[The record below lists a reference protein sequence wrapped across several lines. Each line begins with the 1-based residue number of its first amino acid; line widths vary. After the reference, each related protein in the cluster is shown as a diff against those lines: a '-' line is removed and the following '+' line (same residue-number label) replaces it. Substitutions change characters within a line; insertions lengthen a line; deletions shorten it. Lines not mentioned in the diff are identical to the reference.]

1 MKTDS
6 QLQQDVSAELQWEPS
21 VHAARIGV
29 EVKDGVVTLAG
40 QVDSYAEKWSAE
52 RAAQRVAGVKAMA
65 TELKVHLSS
74 LSKRTD
80 ADIAE
85 AVENVLEWNS
95 SLPDGAI
102 QVMVEGG
109 WVTLSGD
116 VDWQYQRQAA
126 SDSVRYLMG
135 VTGVSDQIDIK
146 PSVTATAVKSDIEA
160 ALNRTSIADAKKI
173 SVAVHGSDV
182 TLSGTVHSW
191 DERDTATNSVWGTPG
206 VRNVIDKMTLA
217 Y

>member
-6 QLQQDVSAELQWEPS
+6 QLQQDISAELKWEPS
-21 VHAARIGV
+21 IHAARIGV

-40 QVDSYAEKWSAE
+40 QVDSYSEKWNAE
-52 RAAQRVAGVKAMA
+52 RAAQRVAGVKAMT
-65 TELKVHLSS
+65 TELKVHLTG

-80 ADIAE
+80 ADVAE
-85 AVENVLEWNS
+85 AVENVLEWTS
-95 SLPDGAI
+95 SLPAGAI
-102 QVMVEGG
+102 KVMVEGG

-126 SDSVRYLMG
+126 TDSVRYLMG
-135 VTGVSDQIDIK
+135 VTGVSDQISIK

-160 ALNRTSIADAKKI
+160 ALKRTSIADAKKI
-173 SVAVHGSDV
+173 SVAVNGSDV

-191 DERDTATNSVWGTPG
+191 DERDTATNSAWGTPG
-206 VRNVIDKMTLA
+206 VRNVVDRMTLA
-217 Y
+217 F